1 MLAENIAKGLVAAGG
16 YLMIYPFENVKI
28 RMAADLE
35 KDRYG
40 FGVIA

>member
-1 MLAENIAKGLVAAGG
+1 
-16 YLMIYPFENVKI
+16 MIYPFENVKI

-40 FGVIA
+40 FGMILRYYSNIRDCIKKVRKH